1 MAELLATS
9 DYKQP
14 QPHEE
19 RAWIDS
25 PAVGRELL

>member
-9 DYKQP
+9 DYQQP
-14 QPHEE
+14 QPPEDRE
-19 RAWIDS
+19 WIDS

>member
-14 QPHEE
+14 QPAEE